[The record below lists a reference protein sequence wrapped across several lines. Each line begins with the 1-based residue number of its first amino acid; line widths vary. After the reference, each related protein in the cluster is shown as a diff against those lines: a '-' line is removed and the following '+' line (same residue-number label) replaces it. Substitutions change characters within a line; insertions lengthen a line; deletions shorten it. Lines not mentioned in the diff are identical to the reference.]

1 MSGKGNGGALKDK
14 PEPSEEAAGLEAV
27 EPEAP
32 VELTRDAFEA
42 LRKECFELREQLLRR
57 RAEFEN
63 YKKRV
68 ERDRQQAAQD
78 ATASLLEAL
87 LPALD
92 SFDHAL
98 DAAAP
103 ETTLREGVEL
113 IRRQLLAVLETKA
126 VEVQDAVGQAFDP
139 EVHQALSYESAPGF
153 EDGTVVEVF
162 RKGYFL
168 GGRLLRPAL
177 VKVAVATPAL
187 MRMFPA
193 WANCEAEIAYGL
205 ATSC

>member
-1 MSGKGNGGALKDK
+1 MNGSRGNGGGVKD
-14 PEPSEEAAGLEAV
+14 ELEAAEPAGASASGLEAV

-32 VELTRDAFEA
+32 VQVTREALEA
-42 LRKECFELREQLLRR
+42 LRKERDELREQLLRR

-92 SFDHAL
+92 GFDRAL
-98 DAAAP
+98 AAGGT

-113 IRRQLLAVLETKA
+113 IRRQLQAVLEAKGVA
-126 VEVQDAVGQAFDP
+126 AQEAVGQRFDP
-139 EVHQALSYESAPGF
+139 EVHQALSYEPAPGF

-162 RKGYFL
+162 QKGYFL
-168 GGRLLRPAL
+168 GGRLLRPAF
-177 VKVAVATPAL
+177 VKVAKGDADTPEGT
-187 MRMFPA
+187 R
-193 WANCEAEIAYGL
+193 G
-205 ATSC
+205 

>member
-1 MSGKGNGGALKDK
+1 MKRGKGNGGAVKDQ
-14 PEPSEEAAGLEAV
+14 PGPGDDAGPAGLEAV
-27 EPEAP
+27 VEPEAAA
-32 VELTRDAFEA
+32 ELTPEAFEA

-92 SFDHAL
+92 SFDRAL
-98 DAAAP
+98 DAGAS

-113 IRRQLLAVLETKA
+113 IRRQLLAVLEVKGVA
-126 VEVQDAVGQAFDP
+126 VQDAVGQAFDP
-139 EVHQALSYESAPGF
+139 ELHQALSYEPAPGF

-177 VKVAVATPAL
+177 VKVAKGDAETPEGT
-187 MRMFPA
+187 R
-193 WANCEAEIAYGL
+193 G
-205 ATSC
+205 